1 MRLGKLDTYVL
12 IRRYGEIGRDEYNAP
27 IVQEYDLADAWAE
40 MVQTSGRE
48 FLANDTV
55 LNERRVVFRTHALP
69 GVTVQD
75 RIYVG
80 TDRFNITEVR
90 PLGRRHVEF
99 HTVAGPAQ

>member
-1 MRLGKLDTYVL
+1 MKLGRLDTFVR
-12 IRRYGEIGRDEYNAP
+12 ITRYGETGRDAYNAP
-27 IVQEYDLADAWAE
+27 IMAEYDLADAWAE

-48 FLANDTV
+48 FLANDAV
-55 LNERRVVFRTHALP
+55 QNERRVVFRTHAQP
-69 GVTVQD
+69 GVTVKD

-99 HTVAGPAQ
+99 HTVAGAAQ